1 MEMIQFYKPNP
12 KVTGTACSF
21 WVSKDGSI
29 MTSMIKQDSW
39 NEVKK
44 QGSFLKNKDN
54 PQKKVVSKLSR
65 IEIAGIIDAIER
77 NAEFKNFHNSQN
89 QALNIKFC
97 PYLDKETQAQR
108 GFSFSINKQ
117 NKEDS
122 TQKTGFIIGF
132 TFPEARLLKHD
143 LEGFLSASAHVSVVE
158 HPPQADSTNAPT
170 AAPKQAPTK
179 PEEQEDELEA
189 W

>member
-21 WVSKDGSI
+21 WVNKDGSI

-39 NEVKK
+39 NEAKK

-65 IEIAGIIDAIER
+65 IEIAGIIDSIER
-77 NAEFKNFHNSQN
+77 NVEFKNFHSSQN
-89 QALNIKFC
+89 QVLQIKFC
-97 PYLDKETQAQR
+97 PYLDKETQAQK

-117 NKEDS
+117 DKEDS
-122 TQKTGFIIGF
+122 TQRTGFIIGF
-132 TFPEARLLKHD
+132 SYPEARLLKHD
-143 LEGFLSASAHVSVVE
+143 LENFLTS
-158 HPPQADSTNAPT
+158 STHAAEQPT
-170 AAPKQAPTK
+170 QSSNEFTTAPKPSETK
-179 PEEQEDELEA
+179 TQDEDGSLDS

>member
-1 MEMIQFYKPNP
+1 MDMIQFYKPNP

-39 NEVKK
+39 NDVKK
-44 QGSFLKNKDN
+44 KGSFLKNKDN

-65 IEIAGIIDAIER
+65 IEVAGIIDSIER
-77 NAEFKNFHNSQN
+77 NAEFKTFHSSQN
-89 QALNIKFC
+89 QVLQIRFAS
-97 PYLDKETQAQR
+97 YLDKETQIQK

-122 TQKTGFIIGF
+122 TQRTGFIIGLSY
-132 TFPEARLLKHD
+132 PEARLLKHD
-143 LEGFLSASAHVSVVE
+143 LEKFLSSSPPIQSSLE
-158 HPPQADSTNAPT
+158 EPPQSNFTT
-170 AAPKQAPTK
+170 APKQIQSK
-179 PEEQEDELEA
+179 DEGQEADSDS

>member
-1 MEMIQFYKPNP
+1 
-12 KVTGTACSF
+12 
-21 WVSKDGSI
+21 

-39 NEVKK
+39 NDAKK

-65 IEIAGIIDAIER
+65 IEVAGIIDSIER
-77 NAEFKNFHNSQN
+77 NAEFKNFHSSQN
-89 QALNIKFC
+89 QVLQIKFC
-97 PYLDKETQAQR
+97 PYLDKETQVQK

-132 TFPEARLLKHD
+132 SYPEARLLKHD
-143 LEGFLSASAHVSVVE
+143 LENFLTL
-158 HPPQADSTNAPT
+158 STRAAEQPAQPNAEFT
-170 AAPKQAPTK
+170 TAPKPSEART
-179 PEEQEDELEA
+179 EDEESALES